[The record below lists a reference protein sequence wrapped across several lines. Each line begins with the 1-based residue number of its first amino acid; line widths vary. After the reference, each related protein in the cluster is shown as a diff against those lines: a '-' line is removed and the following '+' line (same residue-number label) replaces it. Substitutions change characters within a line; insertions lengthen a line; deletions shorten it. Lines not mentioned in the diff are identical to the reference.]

1 MNYQTIFFIIL
12 FLSIS
17 VFPQTSSKQNEAC
30 NAELSQNLIEQQ
42 VVESNTVKETN
53 KRIRIYLRSAEFIWK
68 LDEKTARKYF
78 ADALK
83 IADERFAEKG
93 REKKQTS
100 GQGFGFIT
108 YEPDYRLEVIRAISK
123 KESEWAKKLT
133 EQILAEY
140 EKVIK
145 ERGNN
150 LDSERTIVDLMRI
163 ADETVK
169 SNPNLSWYIFRRLMR
184 YPLEYYW
191 YFGLYGVAGENRQ
204 FADALYTELLQNYA
218 NETPRRLLFLSAY
231 PFARDKIFGVDKF
244 SFGVEV
250 PDDFTPN
257 LQFQKQFI
265 QTFLRRI
272 NSLAAN
278 PEEFNVSAENYNAP
292 QSVYIISV
300 LLELEPVVLQSFPE
314 LISSFNETK
323 NRANS
328 LINTESRK
336 DLDERLERSK
346 FYGSSFQ
353 TRLKTAEEAEEKGK
367 LTDKMIIDLIMAAK
381 TDDDYGITQSW
392 LEKIKLETVRR
403 DSTNYFYFLRAKLAI
418 KENRFDDTRKYADKV
433 PELQHRATLYFEL
446 AEKQLADETEAAKVF
461 EVLNNVSEIT
471 EKAENSVAKVQTLLG
486 LAKMYERVNHSIA
499 LSRLS
504 EAVRVI
510 NKLENPDIFST
521 MIYQQIIIPDEFAFY
536 AAYSTSGYNLETVF
550 EQMGKSDF
558 ELTLSNAR
566 GLDDKYFRT
575 LAIISILKNCLQ
587 KPKKSG
593 K

>member
-1 MNYQTIFFIIL
+1 MNYQTLFFTIL

-17 VFPQTSSKQNEAC
+17 VYPQTSSNQNEAC
-30 NAELSQNLIEQQ
+30 NVELSQNLIEQQ

-100 GQGFGFIT
+100 GQGFGMIT

-123 KESEWAKKLT
+123 RDSVWAKKLT
-133 EQILAEY
+133 EQILVEY
-140 EKVIK
+140 EKSIK
-145 ERGNN
+145 ERGDN
-150 LDSERTIVDLMRI
+150 LDSERTILDLLRI
-163 ADETVK
+163 AEESVK

-184 YPLEYYW
+184 YRLDYYW
-191 YFGLYGVAGENRQ
+191 YFMLFDIAGENRE
-204 FADALYTELLQNYA
+204 FADALYAELLQNYA
-218 NETPRRLLFLSAY
+218 NESPRRLLFLSAY

-244 SFGVEV
+244 SYGVQV
-250 PDDFTPN
+250 PDGIMPN
-257 LQFQKQFI
+257 LQLQKQFI

-272 NSLAAN
+272 NSFATN
-278 PEEFNVSAENYNAP
+278 PEEFNAAAENYNAP
-292 QSVYIISV
+292 QSVYIVSV
-300 LLELEPVVLQSFPE
+300 LLELEPIILQNFPE

-323 NRANS
+323 TRANS
-328 LINTESRK
+328 LINAESRK

-353 TRLKTAEEAEEKGK
+353 VRLKLAEEADEKGK
-367 LTDKMIIDLIMAAK
+367 LTDKMVVDLIMAAK
-381 TDDDYGITQSW
+381 TDDDYRITQSW

-418 KENRFDDTRKYADKV
+418 KENRFDDVRKYADKV
-433 PELQHRATLYFEL
+433 PDLQHRATLYFEL
-446 AEKQLADETEAAKVF
+446 AENQLADETEAAKAF
-461 EVLNNVSEIT
+461 EILNTVSEIT

-521 MIYQQIIIPDEFAFY
+521 IIYQQITIPDEFDFY
-536 AAYSTSGYNLETVF
+536 AAYSTAGYNLETVF
-550 EQMGKSDF
+550 EQMSKSDF

-575 LAIISILKNCLQ
+575 LAIISILKNCVQ